1 MDLATFELKISR
13 SENLPVLPEVVS
25 AVLKM
30 ADDPNAAAR
39 TMQSLIERD
48 PSITA
53 KILRVAS
60 SPQYGL
66 GSSSSIA
73 RAISVL
79 GMNAMRALVVGVAYQ
94 QLISFK
100 QCSRRLNRREFWRHS
115 LATGTAGRI
124 LAKLKAPG
132 IAEELYT
139 IGMLH
144 DVGILVMD
152 KFCPDHLDE
161 AISFSERES
170 ITLVDACNHL
180 YNWDHTKVGNLLAR
194 KWGMGE
200 GVCNAITYHL
210 NPLEDPEGR
219 DLSFFLAGA
228 NHLANECACGGG
240 FRFLD
245 RAPDE
250 EVFDRIGIP
259 MEQYDTIKA
268 VVAAEVAKAEAS
280 FQMQ

>member
-30 ADDPNAAAR
+30 ADDPNAAPR
-39 TMQSLIERD
+39 TMQALIERD

-66 GSSSSIA
+66 GSSSSIS

-79 GMNAMRALVVGVAYQ
+79 GMNTMRALVVGVAYQ

-132 IAEELYT
+132 LAEELYT
-139 IGMLH
+139 VGMLH
-144 DVGILVMD
+144 DVGILVID

-161 AISFSERES
+161 AIGFADRES
-170 ITLVDACNHL
+170 ITLADACNHL
-180 YNWDHTKVGNLLAR
+180 YEWDHIAVGTLLAK

-200 GVCNAITYHL
+200 AVCNSINYHL
-210 NPLEDPEGR
+210 QPHNDPDQR
-219 DLSFFLAGA
+219 DLSYFLCAA
-228 NHLANECACGGG
+228 NYLANECECGGG
-240 FRFLD
+240 LKFVD
-245 RAPDE
+245 RAPSE
-250 EVFDRIGIP
+250 EVMERIGLP
-259 MEQYDTIKA
+259 LEQYESIKA
-268 VVAAEVAKAEAS
+268 VVSAEVKKAETS